1 MAASLS
7 VENRGHSLEYEQQAP
22 HVVQG
27 EIFSVI
33 STLLRDE
40 NTRTSNSR
48 DLDQS
53 RIKYQSRPLAERLRN
68 S

>member
-27 EIFSVI
+27 EIVSVI
-33 STLLRDE
+33 STSFRDE
-40 NTRTSNSR
+40 NANSISD
-48 DLDQS
+48 DL
-53 RIKYQSRPLAERLRN
+53 E
-68 S
+68 